1 MGKLGSGYQV
11 GGALFQT
18 WRYHQAL
25 FLSVYVCVYVCVYI
39 YTNFRSKLR
48 SAIVLLMS
56 MTQSLLRNI
65 FWVLTKVA

>member
-1 MGKLGSGYQV
+1 MWENLAVVIKLGERCFKHGDTIKHSFSLYM
-11 GGALFQT
+11 
-18 WRYHQAL
+18 
-25 FLSVYVCVYVCVYI
+25 CVYMCVYI